1 MKSHRIHR
9 FPGTWNELAQS
20 FDDQLRQQ
28 RQQSAQWTTANSPEA
43 LAALEA
49 IERQLAADVQ
59 SAFAR
64 TDKAVA
70 EWNARYANDE

>member
-9 FPGTWNELAQS
+9 LPGAWNGLTQS

-28 RQQSAQWTTANSPEA
+28 RQQSAQWATANSPEA
-43 LAALEA
+43 LVALEA
-49 IERQLAADVQ
+49 IERELAADVQ

-64 TDKAVA
+64 ADKAVA